1 MTGISSDHLERLLFL
16 TESKVNLSI
25 LNLAKSYRAILDGD
39 MNDMELSLS
48 VIDKSILP
56 NSFHIFYDSLSLFVG
71 NEGAIHGTIAVI
83 LPLSGSDKK
92 KVKHI

>member
-1 MTGISSDHLERLLFL
+1 
-16 TESKVNLSI
+16 
-25 LNLAKSYRAILDGD
+25 

-71 NEGAIHGTIAVI
+71 MRVQFMEQ
-83 LPLSGSDKK
+83 
-92 KVKHI
+92 